1 MRRIKDEKKICLFL
15 ILAVIGMIA
24 ACDSL
29 PKEKEKKGRLA
40 TYPTFRVFDRGYSEV
55 FEATLQALKDYR
67 LIRVDKANGYIK
79 TAVTESSS
87 LERFEFEVRIKERAK
102 NKTSVTINNYIQI
115 FQEGTGWKNT
125 ASNTVLEHSILSEIE
140 KTLNK
145 KRR

>member
-1 MRRIKDEKKICLFL
+1 VRRIKNGKKICLV
-15 ILAVIGMIA
+15 LAIIGLTA
-24 ACDSL
+24 ACGSL
-29 PKEKEKKGRLA
+29 PKEEGRLA
-40 TYPTFRVFDRGYSEV
+40 TYPTFKVFDRGYNEV
-55 FEATLQALKDYR
+55 FEATLQALNDYR

-79 TAVTESSS
+79 TAVTENSSS
-87 LERFEFEVRIKERAK
+87 ERFEFEVRVKERSK

-125 ASNTVLEHSILSEIE
+125 ASNTVLEHSILLEIE